1 MRSASAYWR
10 SSLRRSGGH
19 CGRSR
24 PKPAR
29 SDARPHVR
37 SPRVRSTGLA
47 MPDFPDFRLTVRRDT
62 VLAIDWHPFLVS
74 GGPMTAMLHSRGR
87 AGVAIA
93 DLTVIHEDESVAEA
107 VVRFLTGDR
116 PRARAAITRWARDV
130 GYRRLWLP
138 GEVVELPGPAEARA
152 ETRCSGCGV
161 RLYDDGPDF
170 WDHVREAGRFPAACP
185 LCGADPPQWRG
196 GQEPPAAGG
205 PTGEGGASAKSV

>member
-1 MRSASAYWR
+1 
-10 SSLRRSGGH
+10 
-19 CGRSR
+19 
-24 PKPAR
+24 
-29 SDARPHVR
+29 
-37 SPRVRSTGLA
+37 

-93 DLTVIHEDESVAEA
+93 DLTVIHDDETAAEA

-116 PRARAAITRWARDV
+116 PKVRAAITRWAGDV

-138 GEVVELPGPAEARA
+138 GEIVELPGPAEALA
-152 ETRCSGCGV
+152 ETRCSGCAI
-161 RLYDDGPDF
+161 RLSDDGPDF

-185 LCGADPPQWRG
+185 LCGADLPQWRVC
-196 GQEPPAAGG
+196 QTSPTADD
-205 PTGEGGASAKSV
+205 PTGVEAANAKSV

>member
-1 MRSASAYWR
+1 
-10 SSLRRSGGH
+10 
-19 CGRSR
+19 
-24 PKPAR
+24 
-29 SDARPHVR
+29 
-37 SPRVRSTGLA
+37 

-93 DLTVIHEDESVAEA
+93 DLTVIHEDETAAEA

-116 PRARAAITRWARDV
+116 PKARAAITRWARDV

-138 GEVVELPGPAEARA
+138 GAIVELPGPAEALA
-152 ETRCSGCGV
+152 ETRCSGCAI
-161 RLYDDGPDF
+161 RLSDDGPDF

-185 LCGADPPQWRG
+185 LCGADLPQGRG
-196 GQEPPAAGG
+196 GAHPPPARCAAPTSRSGGCVRPRRLPTTPPGWRPPTRSRCESVRSWPRG
-205 PTGEGGASAKSV
+205 PTRGA